1 MTLIIYFDRCKDIL
15 NIVSKYQKE
24 YDASVYQIET
34 VTPIS
39 FLSKFKNETVNIK
52 KCTLNLLD
60 YNKIILISTL
70 WHNEVPSPVIRFL
83 EQSTGKIRDI
93 TYVLYNKN
101 GEDKPNEF
109 DKMDSILN
117 LRRNK
122 SFFVTLNK
130 KTINV
135 RVYQ

>member
-1 MTLIIYFDRCKDIL
+1 MTLIIYFDKCRDIL

-24 YDASVYQIET
+24 EEASVYQIET
-34 VTPIS
+34 IEPVS
-39 FLSKFKNETVNIK
+39 FLAKLKNETVNIK
-52 KCTLNLLD
+52 KCNLNLLNYD
-60 YNKIILISTL
+60 KIILISSL

-83 EQSTGKIRDI
+83 EQSTGKIRNI

-101 GEDKPNEF
+101 GEDKPDEF
-109 DKMDSILN
+109 DKMDRILN